1 MLPRMQYRAAISRYV
16 TLVVAFAWADF
27 KLRFHG
33 SVLGITWSLIRPLF
47 IFAVAFVVFALFIQV
62 PVEHYAAVLLI
73 GIILWNFFAEGT
85 TFSIVSIDEKAAL
98 LKKIAFPRSVIV
110 VSAILTA
117 FYSLCFNLVVLL
129 FLGLV
134 TGIPFHGALLV
145 LPLYIVPHMAL
156 TLGTG
161 FFVAALFSKFRDVRP
176 VWEMCMQ
183 LGAWLTPVVYSV
195 SAIPEV
201 YRSYVYINP
210 IARVIEYAREAVL
223 YGTMPQIQGVL
234 VLYVV
239 AGAIGLLGLGFFQ
252 RRSRYFA
259 EEL

>member
-1 MLPRMQYRAAISRYV
+1 MLPYMQYRAVISRYA
-16 TLVVAFAWADF
+16 TLVAAFAWADF

-33 SVLGITWSLIRPLF
+33 SVLGITWSFIRPLC
-47 IFAVAFVVFALFIQV
+47 IFAVAFVVFALFIRV
-62 PVEHYAAVLLI
+62 PIEHYATVLLI

-117 FYSLCFNLVVLL
+117 FYSLCFNFVALV

-134 TGIPFHGALLV
+134 TGGPFYGAFLV
-145 LPLYIVPHMAL
+145 LPLYIVPHIVL
-156 TLGTG
+156 TLGIG

-176 VWEMCMQ
+176 LWEMCMQ

-210 IARVIEYAREAVL
+210 IARVIEYTREAVL
-223 YGTMPQIQGVL
+223 YGTVPQTRGIL
-234 VLYVV
+234 VLYMV
-239 AGAIGLLGLGFFQ
+239 ASAIGFLGFYFFQ
-252 RRSRYFA
+252 KRSRYFA